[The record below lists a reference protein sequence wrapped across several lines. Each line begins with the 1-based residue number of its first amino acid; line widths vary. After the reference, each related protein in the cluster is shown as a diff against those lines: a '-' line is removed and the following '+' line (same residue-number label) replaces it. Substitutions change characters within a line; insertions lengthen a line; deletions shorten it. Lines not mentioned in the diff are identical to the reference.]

1 MGVPEEKMWYWVP
14 LGWLGLERPIR
25 EASATVMWM
34 RRQRET
40 KVNWPHL
47 YFNWGWVAWEER
59 QWYSDF
65 IEDSATLSGRRF
77 AFFGT
82 MGSRWRSGIPLARG
96 KVFVTQEDT
105 QTRFLQYDDY
115 LASKVDLSLGFK
127 PDDETRGILR
137 FPIWYEWLLFP
148 SVRFAELE
156 ASRNQRWSPRG
167 FVEAIEAWDGTE
179 DRERFAGLVASHDNR
194 GNGAGLRRKM
204 HGFMTEL
211 AEVVCAGK
219 LLHNS
224 NVLKEEFGDRIV
236 PFLET
241 CRFNICFENVS
252 ADHYCTEKLFQAFLA
267 GSIPVYWGFSANP
280 EPEIL
285 TGNGIVFFDRDHPKD
300 TMELIE
306 RLWKDVDFRKE
317 WMSKPKFKPNAVSL
331 IEGRMLRLEAELLRI
346 AR

>member
-1 MGVPEEKMWYWVP
+1 MW
-14 LGWLGLERPIR
+14 I
-25 EASATVMWM
+25 

-65 IEDSATLSGRRF
+65 VEDSVKLSGTRF

-82 MGSRWRSGIPLARG
+82 MGSRWRSRMPLGRS

-105 QTRFLQYDDY
+105 RTRFLQYDDY
-115 LASKVDLSLGFK
+115 LAGQVDLSLGFK
-127 PDDETRGILR
+127 QDDEARGILR
-137 FPIWYEWLLFP
+137 FPIWYEWLLCP
-148 SVRFAELE
+148 SVRFAELG
-156 ASRNQRWSPRG
+156 AGKGRRWSPRG
-167 FVEAIEAWDGTE
+167 FVEAIEAWDGS
-179 DRERFAGLVASHDNR
+179 DNRERFAGLVASHDNR
-194 GNGAGLRRKM
+194 GNGAGLRKKM
-204 HGFMTEL
+204 HALMNEL
-211 AEVVCAGK
+211 GDVVCAGN
-219 LLHNS
+219 LLNNS
-224 NVLKEEFGDRIV
+224 NVLKEEFGDRII

-252 ADHYCTEKLFQAFLA
+252 AEDYCTEKLFQAFLS
-267 GSIPVYWGFSANP
+267 GSIPVYWGYSANP

-285 TGNGIVFFDRDHPKD
+285 TGHGIVFFNRDRPEDSIA
-300 TMELIE
+300 LIE
-306 RLWKDVDFRKE
+306 RLDKDEAFRKE
-317 WMSKPKFKPNAVSL
+317 WMSQPKFKPDAVSL